1 MDFSLNNISW
11 ANLFVNG
18 QNFISFSIMGM
29 LIVFSG
35 LSIISIYI
43 VLLPKILDLPRLL
56 RAEKERK
63 KKKKEEI
70 GSLPAQDQELL
81 LAITVALHLDQ
92 TSSGSF
98 QKITWKRYSA
108 HESAWLTAGR
118 LRGLAVRSHLPDRRS

>member
-43 VLLPKILDLPRLL
+43 VLLPKILDLPRIF

>member
-11 ANLFVNG
+11 DNLFVNG

-56 RAEKERK
+56 RAEKEIK
-63 KKKKEEI
+63 KKKKEKI

>member
-11 ANLFVNG
+11 DNLFVNG

-43 VLLPKILDLPRLL
+43 VLLPKILGLPKLL